1 MFKINSYVAGVTKAT
16 NLTDRLSVIYWK
28 TGKDGVKKESKC
40 VSVPMIG
47 KLSIEQLQ
55 SLEVHCRDLLL
66 TAQNK
71 IIREKIEAGE
81 QIAINPLDITV
92 EECIKYLDSSVTS
105 EDGTSRRLTKE
116 LLTGWFETNI
126 ADRLMLALAE
136 KMNISVDTVSESE
149 LKQIETVSSK
159 FKSEICKLASGS
171 VKLDVR
177 TSESVKKALML
188 WDEVQDDVIGSKLV
202 AKLDGFI
209 SKPVMFDL
217 EQFL

>member
-1 MFKINSYVAGVTKAT
+1 MFKINSYISGVTKPT

-40 VSVPMIG
+40 VSIPMIG

-66 TAQNK
+66 SAQNK
-71 IIREKIEAGE
+71 IIRESIENGNE
-81 QIAINPLDITV
+81 SINPLHITI
-92 EECIKYLDSSVTS
+92 EECIKYLDSTVTS
-105 EDGTSRRLTKE
+105 EDGTSNRLTKE
-116 LLTGWFETNI
+116 LLINWFETNI
-126 ADRLMLALAE
+126 ADRLMIALAE
-136 KMNISVDTVSESE
+136 KMKINIDSVSESE
-149 LKQIETVSSK
+149 LKQIDSVSSK
-159 FKSEICKLASGS
+159 FKSEVCKLASGA

-209 SKPVMFDL
+209 SKPVENEL
-217 EQFL
+217 YNVL

>member
-71 IIREKIEAGE
+71 IIREKIENGE
-81 QIAINPLDITV
+81 NIAINPLDITV

-105 EDGTSRRLTKE
+105 EDGTSSRLTKE

-159 FKSEICKLASGS
+159 FKSEICKLASGA

-209 SKPVMFDL
+209 NKPVMFDL